1 MTEKQIQSLMKNLKC
16 TREEAI
22 AVIMEDEEVDKMSMK
37 EINDSMT
44 AEEKA
49 ARKKYTK
56 TTAKAEKTVRAPR
69 KRAENPDKQLIISEI
84 AKKIE
89 EICGNSTISNKER
102 EVSFTFNEKSYSIQL
117 ICHRKQSRKA
127 LFLY

>member
-22 AVIMEDEEVDKMSMK
+22 EVIMEDEEIDGMTMK
-37 EINDSMT
+37 QINDSMT

-49 ARKKYTK
+49 VRKHYTK
-56 TTAKAEKTVRAPR
+56 TTAKVEKTAKTPR

-102 EVSFTFNEKSYSIQL
+102 EVQFVFNEKNYSIQL
-117 ICHRKQSRKA
+117 ICHRK
-127 LFLY
+127 